1 MNKTRPVLKTLSVF
15 KILVHHWCRH
25 CSYCTQDL
33 VLFSGFYCN
42 WLNVVTIRYRY
53 RKSVQVNP
61 HSTKM
66 NIMGFIIY
74 YLLLLFTIIEHT
86 LKAPKDFLLFSLFFF
101 FFFFWRAYSTYG
113 PMTFTL
119 LNGLF
124 SFSLSS
130 SWINLLLIFQHW
142 RWYVCSASRAG
153 WRRLL

>member
-1 MNKTRPVLKTLSVF
+1 MNKTWPVLKTLSVF
-15 KILVHHWCRH
+15 KTLVHHWCRH

-33 VLFSGFYCN
+33 VLFSGFYGD

-74 YLLLLFTIIEHT
+74 YLLLLFTIIKHT
-86 LKAPKDFLLFSLFFF
+86 LKAPKDFLLFFLSLSFFF
-101 FFFFWRAYSTYG
+101 FFFG
-113 PMTFTL
+113 EHTL
-119 LNGLF
+119 RMDLWLSRCSMGFF

-130 SWINLLLIFQHW
+130 SSINLLLFFQHW
-142 RWYVCSASRAG
+142 SSQ
-153 WRRLL
+153 